1 VPRELVTGNHAA
13 GHVLALAGEAN
24 RAARGCICGAYP
36 ITPQTEI
43 IEYLRGFEFTRGRV
57 VPVESEHSAMGVCIG
72 GALAGARSFTASSS
86 NGLSYMTENV
96 FAAGYYRLPVVL
108 IGVNRTLGPP
118 WNIWTDQ
125 GDTLALRD
133 AAWIQLY
140 TESHQ
145 DLVDTILLAFRV
157 AEDPR
162 ILLPVI
168 VAEDGFILSH
178 TQMVVDLPGLEQVD
192 RYLKPLDLPHRVRG
206 RGCTIGGMTFPHETE
221 RHREEI
227 QAAMDRVP
235 EVLAQAIDEFATI
248 FGRRPHGVL
257 SAEHT
262 EDADT
267 IMVACNTMTRTLRTV
282 VKARRQKGE
291 RIGLVKAR
299 LFRPFPR
306 AEYARVLGRARRIGV
321 LDRNHSP
328 GSGGIFWQEIA
339 ASLRPPYLTTAKAG
353 NGSVAPI
360 LQDYLV
366 GLGGGDVTPD
376 LIDHIIDDLNRRA
389 AAGEPVWEEV
399 PV

>member
-1 VPRELVTGNHAA
+1 MARSLVTGNHAA
-13 GHVLALAGEAN
+13 GHTLAMAGEAN
-24 RAARGCICGAYP
+24 RVARGCVCGAYP

-43 IEYLRGFEFTRGRV
+43 IEFLRGFPFSKGRV
-57 VPVESEHSAMGVCIG
+57 VPVESEHSAMAVCIG
-72 GALAGARSFTASSS
+72 AALAGARTFTASSA
-86 NGLSYMTENV
+86 NGLAYMTENV
-96 FAAGYYRLPVVL
+96 FAAGYYRLPIVL

-118 WNIWTDQ
+118 WNIWVDQ

-133 AAWIQLY
+133 AAWLQFY

-162 ILLPVI
+162 ILLPAL
-168 VAEDGFILSH
+168 VAEDGFVVSH
-178 TQMVVDLPGLEQVD
+178 TQMVVDLPELPQVEKF
-192 RYLKPLDLPHRVRG
+192 LKPCDIPHRLRG
-206 RGCTIGGMTFPHETE
+206 KGVTVGGMIFPQDTAHH
-221 RHREEI
+221 RHEI

-235 EVLAQAIDEFATI
+235 QVLAEALDEFERI

-267 IMVACNTMTRTLRTV
+267 VLVACNTMVRTARTV
-282 VKARRQKGE
+282 VEQRRARGE
-291 RIGLVKAR
+291 KIGLIKVK

-306 AEYARVLGRARRIGV
+306 REYAQALKRARRIAV

-328 GSGGIFWQEIA
+328 GAGGIFWQEIA
-339 ASLRPPYLTTAKAG
+339 ASLRPPYV
-353 NGSVAPI
+353 NGDCRLEV

-366 GLGGGDVTPD
+366 GLGGGDVTPAVLEEILAD
-376 LIDHIIDDLNRRA
+376 LAGRKT
-389 AAGEPVWEEV
+389 AGEPEFKEV
-399 PV
+399 PL